1 MTQNGTKQHLIVVA
15 NSGEARFFSRQSDT
29 DPLTPLPAIH
39 SEQASPQERDGHMN
53 RGVGSGGVSLTPH
66 TDPQHKRQMQFA
78 SQVSALVDRAIGD
91 GACDELFIAASS
103 PFLGE
108 LRMVL
113 SEQARKRLSASIDM
127 DLTSFGLTELERR
140 LNGEMSL
147 RRATQ
152 SGSHQSR

>member
-1 MTQNGTKQHLIVVA
+1 MTKTGAKQHLIVVA
-15 NSGEARFFSRQSDT
+15 NSGEARFFSRLSGT

-39 SEQASPQERDGHMN
+39 SAHASQQDRDGHMN
-53 RGVGSGGVSLTPH
+53 RGVGAGGVSLAPH
-66 TDPQHKRQMQFA
+66 TDPQHKQQMLFA
-78 SQVSALVDRAIGD
+78 SQVSALIDRAIGD

-113 SEQARKRLSASIDM
+113 SDQARKRLFASINM

-140 LNGEMSL
+140 LNDEISFC
-147 RRATQ
+147 RAMP
-152 SGSHQSR
+152 SNSHPSR

>member
-1 MTQNGTKQHLIVVA
+1 MTQTGAKQHLIVVA
-15 NSGEARFFSRQSDT
+15 NSGEARFFSRQRDT

-39 SEQASPQERDGHMN
+39 SRHASPQGRDGHMN
-53 RGVGSGGVSLTPH
+53 HGGGAGGVSLSPH
-66 TDPQHKRQMQFA
+66 TDPQHKRQMLFA

-113 SEQARKRLSASIDM
+113 SEQARKRLTASIDM

-140 LNGEMSL
+140 LDGEV
-147 RRATQ
+147 RNCRAKP
-152 SGSHQSR
+152 SGAHSH